1 MIMADASS
9 AANTNL
15 KKKIALS
22 QAWYHNFAETKGML
36 SDCFSKKKEAELR
49 NNHAET
55 THPQSFTNMYVNVI
69 TQVSHYWIVLKSSVK
84 PNCFSPWH

>member
-15 KKKIALS
+15 KKKNSPITSLIS
-22 QAWYHNFAETKGML
+22 QFCRDQGDAVRL
-36 SDCFSKKKEAELR
+36 LVQKKEAELR

-55 THPQSFTNMYVNVI
+55 THPQSFTNIYVNVI
-69 TQVSHYWIVLKSSVK
+69 TQVSH
-84 PNCFSPWH
+84 